1 MSHNEGENMY
11 TYTVNDSNTIE
22 VFVEGQE
29 EPTLRQPHYPN
40 QDPFETKAEA
50 EDWAQLYISSIVDED
65 ALYAPIGKGIAGEA
79 KPTPEQILEMLL
91 KRSESFG
98 EDVPQDLT
106 DRISALQAELA

>member
-1 MSHNEGENMY
+1 MY
-11 TYTVNDSNTIE
+11 TYTVNNLNTIE
-22 VFVEGQE
+22 VFVEGQV

-79 KPTPEQILEMLL
+79 KPTPEQIAEFKAARELRENPS
-91 KRSESFG
+91 SE
-98 EDVPQDLT
+98 
-106 DRISALQAELA
+106 